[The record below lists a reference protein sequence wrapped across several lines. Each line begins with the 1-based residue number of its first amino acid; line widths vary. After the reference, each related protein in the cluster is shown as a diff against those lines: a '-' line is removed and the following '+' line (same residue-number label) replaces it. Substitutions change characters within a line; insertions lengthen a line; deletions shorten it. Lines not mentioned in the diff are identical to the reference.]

1 MARASLLE
9 AASRIA
15 NDRRVGPTA
24 LIGRGERVVE
34 GDRSGAALASERTS
48 TQQSGTGLAASLDE
62 QAPVGLA
69 CDVEAFRCNG
79 SLGRDWTVQQADRG
93 APGWRKWCCA
103 TSKRFSM
110 R

>member
-1 MARASLLE
+1 MELGPALVARASLLE

-48 TQQSGTGLAASLDE
+48 TQQSGTGLAAALAG
-62 QAPVGLA
+62 QAPVAGF
-69 CDVEAFRCNG
+69 EN
-79 SLGRDWTVQQADRG
+79 
-93 APGWRKWCCA
+93 
-103 TSKRFSM
+103 
-110 R
+110 